1 MAGSF
6 KTKRIYA
13 PLSHEDGFRVLVD
26 RLWPR
31 GVKRE
36 TAKIDLWAKEIA
48 PSDSLRREFHGHPDR
63 WDKFLAAYRK
73 ELAREPAASAAR
85 DLLARL
91 KIGTVTLL
99 YAARDEEH
107 NNAVALKAWL
117 ESARSAPAT

>member
-6 KTKRIYA
+6 NTKRIYA
-13 PLSHEDGFRVLVD
+13 PPSHEDGFRVLVD

-36 TAKIDLWAKEIA
+36 TAKIDLWAKDIA
-48 PSDSLRREFHGHPDR
+48 PSDALRREFHGHPPR
-63 WDKFLAAYRK
+63 WDKFVAAYRK
-73 ELAREPAASAAR
+73 ELACEPAASAAR
-85 DLLARL
+85 DLLAHR

-117 ESARSAPAT
+117 ESVCSAPAT